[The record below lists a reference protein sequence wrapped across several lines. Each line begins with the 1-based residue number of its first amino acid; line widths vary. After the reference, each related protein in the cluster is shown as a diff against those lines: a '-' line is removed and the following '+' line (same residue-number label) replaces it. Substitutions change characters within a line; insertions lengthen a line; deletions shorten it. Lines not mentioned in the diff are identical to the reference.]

1 MKNHLNLEE
10 IEKSDYGLIQEIEAL
25 KLQVKVIEQVC
36 QKLEAERDAHM
47 EVIKQCFNRL
57 LENNSTCMTTQKSN
71 ASHEG

>member
-36 QKLEAERDAHM
+36 HKLEAERDAHM

-57 LENNSTCMTTQKSN
+57 IEKNC
-71 ASHEG
+71 E